1 MDVIGGEGILAA
13 SRYICPHIPSTLFY
27 WFLGLLLSSAS
38 TRDPSMSHI
47 SLHLLDCP
55 RIMKPFLLLTTCTPL
70 AFSAS
75 LHAEEFRVHGLGKI
89 VEAFDE
95 FDGEMYAGLMP
106 TSRNQSQW
114 EESKFMFWLFEPVA
128 SVAPDT
134 LTLWFNGGPGC
145 SSLHGGLFEN
155 APVST
160 AHYPAGYP
168 KTPGDVPLLV
178 NEWAWTK
185 ATNMMYVEMP
195 QGVGFSYGTMPNSES
210 DIGVDFHG
218 FLLNFYDT
226 FPHMKDKKL
235 FLFGE
240 SYAGYYVPSIAHQ
253 INQENLLVKKHDRV
267 KLEGIGL
274 GNGWVEAETQGPAV
288 IDFAWWHGL
297 IDSSTKDSLHEVWQG
312 CIEGKKMSHPFH
324 DFTIPDECS
333 IMNAVLAAAG
343 AGVFPKKSFQSPN
356 PYDVT
361 TFDLYPVLFGRNT
374 TMDRFYNNP
383 EVKKALHAPEDV
395 VWEGCIPGAGRR
407 RLKEEKNLPG
417 KLLLAHDQPVSVAP
431 YIAELLDAGVRV
443 LIYNGD
449 RDLTTCAQGSEM
461 VLNKMKW
468 SGQDEWPTADRGLWM
483 VNDSVAG
490 FSKGVYGLQ
499 FVVVYNAGH
508 LLPNSNPQQALDLI
522 TRFVTDKAF
531 LDIQLPRFDKK
542 MKRDAKGI
550 KFPPVPFITSISNL
564 IVLLMFAVCC
574 FGLGYVAAIKR
585 VGRKEYYTQLS

>member
-1 MDVIGGEGILAA
+1 MK
-13 SRYICPHIPSTLFY
+13 F
-27 WFLGLLLSSAS
+27 LLLSTAC
-38 TRDPSMSHI
+38 I
-47 SLHLLDCP
+47 SQAYS
-55 RIMKPFLLLTTCTPL
+55 F
-70 AFSAS
+70 S
-75 LHAEEFRVHGLGKI
+75 LHAEDFRVHGLGKI

-95 FDGEMYAGLMP
+95 FDGRMYAGQMP
-106 TSRNQSQW
+106 TSRDKSRW
-114 EESKFMFWLFEPVA
+114 EESKFMFWLFQPDA
-128 SVAPDT
+128 PIAPDT

-145 SSLHGGLFEN
+145 SSLHGGLYEN

-168 KTPGDVPLLV
+168 KTPADVPLLV

-185 ATNMMYVEMP
+185 TTNMMYVEMP
-195 QGVGFSYGTMPNSES
+195 QGVGFSYGSMPDSEF
-210 DIGVDFHG
+210 DIGIDFHG

-226 FPHMKDKKL
+226 FPQMKEKKL

-253 INQENLLVKKHDRV
+253 ILQDNLLVDEAERV
-267 KLEGIGL
+267 NLEGIGL

-297 IDSSTKDSLHEVWQG
+297 IDSPTKDSLHEVWKG
-312 CIEGKKMSHPFH
+312 CIAGKKMSPPFH
-324 DFTIPDECS
+324 DFTIPDECG
-333 IMNAVLAAAG
+333 IMSAVMAAAG
-343 AGVFPKKSFQSPN
+343 AGAFPKKTFHSPN

-383 EVKKALHAPEDV
+383 EVKKALHAPQDV

-407 RLKEEKNLPG
+407 RMKAQQQNLAG
-417 KLLLAHDQPVSVAP
+417 KLLLAHDQPESVAP
-431 YIAELLDAGVRV
+431 YIAELLDAGIRV

-468 SGQDEWPTADRGLWM
+468 SGQEEWLKADRGLWM
-483 VNDSVAG
+483 VNDNVAG
-490 FSKGVYGLQ
+490 FSKALNGLQ

-522 TRFVTDKAF
+522 TRFVTDAQF
-531 LDIQLPRFDKK
+531 LDIPLPRFDKK
-542 MKRDAKGI
+542 TKAKPSSTNLQQ
-550 KFPPVPFITSISNL
+550 KPFEEPISH
-564 IVLLMFAVCC
+564 LLFAAVFSAAC
-574 FGLGYVAAIKR
+574 FGLGYMAAMKQR
-585 VGRKEYYTQLS
+585 KGKEYYTELA